1 MLLYYYFV
9 GGDRFIPAIKQ
20 LLAIVII
27 VWLST
32 QIKHHDHLREK
43 EYPFYLKATVILFGL
58 ILLVYV
64 FSALGDILVP
74 LAFAAFLAVLLNP
87 LVNTLMSHKVPKA
100 LAIILSL
107 FLAVAFLTGLFY
119 FLSTQI
125 AQFSASFPLL
135 KQKFLTL
142 SGSVQQWIYLKFNVS
157 TEKQLAFIKQALD
170 NSQSLLGQTVGT
182 VLGTLSVVFLLPV
195 YIFML
200 LFYKTLILNFFFEVF
215 KEKHSREVAEILR
228 ETKLAIQS
236 YIVGL
241 LIEMVIVA
249 ILNSIALL
257 LLGVKYAILLGVIG
271 AILNMLPYIGGI
283 IAIALPVL
291 IATVTKDG
299 YSTQLGI
306 VVANLVIQFID
317 NNIIFPSF
325 VSVKVQINALI
336 SIVIVLLGN
345 ALWGISGMFL
355 SVPFVAVLKII
366 FDRIDELK
374 PWGKL
379 LGDNVPTRYLGNR
392 RNKKTVSEEIVD
404 QK

>member
-1 MLLYYYFV
+1 MYGY
-9 GGDRFIPAIKQ
+9 Q
-20 LLAIVII
+20 
-27 VWLST
+27 ST
-32 QIKHHDHLREK
+32 TNIMTTPREK

-64 FSALGDILVP
+64 FNVLGDILVP
-74 LAFAAFLAVLLNP
+74 LAFAAFLAILLNP
-87 LVNTLMSHKVPKA
+87 LVNALMNKKVPKA

-107 FLAVAFLTGLFY
+107 LLAVAFLTALFY

-125 AQFSASFPLL
+125 AQFSASFPVL
-135 KQKFLTL
+135 KQKFIAISDSLE
-142 SGSVQQWIYLKFNVS
+142 QWIYLRFNVS
-157 TEKQLAFIKQALD
+157 TEKQVAFIKQALD

-200 LFYKTLILNFFFEVF
+200 LFYKTLILNFIFEVF
-215 KEKHSREVAEILR
+215 KEKHSKEVAEILK
-228 ETKLAIQS
+228 ETKLAIQT

-249 ILNSIALL
+249 ILNSTALL

-299 YSTQLGI
+299 YSTQLGVI
-306 VVANLVIQFID
+306 AAYMVIQFID
-317 NNIIFPSF
+317 NNIIFPRF
-325 VSVKVQINALI
+325 VSIKVQINALI

-355 SVPFVAVLKII
+355 SVPFVAVIKII

-379 LGDNVPTRYLGNR
+379 LGDNIPTRYFGNR
-392 RNKKTVSEEIVD
+392 RNKKTVAEKIVNE
-404 QK
+404 Q

>member
-1 MLLYYYFV
+1 MA
-9 GGDRFIPAIKQ
+9 RA
-20 LLAIVII
+20 
-27 VWLST
+27 
-32 QIKHHDHLREK
+32 K
-43 EYPFYLKATVILFGL
+43 EYPFYLKSTVILFGL
-58 ILLVYV
+58 ILLVYIFNV
-64 FSALGDILVP
+64 LGNIMVP
-74 LAFAAFLAVLLNP
+74 LAFAAFLAILLNP
-87 LVNTLMSHKVPKA
+87 LVNKLLAWKVPKA
-100 LAIILSL
+100 LAIIISL
-107 FLAVAFLTGLFY
+107 FLAMFFVTALFY

-125 AQFSASFPLL
+125 AQFSESFPVL
-135 KQKFLTL
+135 KQKFISITGALE
-142 SGSVQQWIYLKFNVS
+142 QWIYVRFNVS
-157 TEKQLAFIKQALD
+157 TEKQVQFIKQALD
-170 NSQSLLGQTVGT
+170 SSQALLGQTVGT

-215 KEKHSREVAEILR
+215 KEEHSKEVAEILG
-228 ETKLAIQS
+228 ETKMAIQS

-249 ILNSIALL
+249 TLNSAALL
-257 LLGVKYAILLGVIG
+257 ILGVKYAILLGVLG

-306 VVANLVIQFID
+306 VIAYLVIQFID
-317 NNIIFPSF
+317 NNIIFPRF
-325 VSVKVQINALI
+325 VSIKVQINALI
-336 SIVIVLLGN
+336 SIIIVLLGN

-379 LGDNVPTRYLGNR
+379 LGDNVPTRYLGQR
-392 RNKKTVSEEIVD
+392 RPKKTVAEKLVE
-404 QK
+404 

>member
-1 MLLYYYFV
+1 MA
-9 GGDRFIPAIKQ
+9 IP
-20 LLAIVII
+20 
-27 VWLST
+27 
-32 QIKHHDHLREK
+32 REK

-64 FSALGDILVP
+64 FSALGEILVP

-87 LVNTLMSHKVPKA
+87 LVNTLMSRKVPKA

-125 AQFSASFPLL
+125 AQFSESFPLL

-142 SGSVQQWIYLKFNVS
+142 SGSLEQWIYLKFNVS

-249 ILNSIALL
+249 TLNSIALL

-306 VVANLVIQFID
+306 VVAYLVIQFID
-317 NNIIFPSF
+317 NNIIFPRF

-392 RNKKTVSEEIVD
+392 RNKKTVAEEIVD
-404 QK
+404 KK